1 MDVLLSIKPKYVKS
15 IIEGDKRYEFR
26 KTIFKNREINRI
38 YIYSSSPVK
47 KIVGS
52 FEIGGILED
61 HPDDLWDTVK
71 EFAGID
77 NRDFFAYFEG
87 KSRAFAIE
95 IQNLQEFNDPIDPY
109 ETIQGLYR
117 RSHIAIWMGK
127 NVQQSPDDAST
138 ATKAMLHYRL
148 RELPN

>member
-1 MDVLLSIKPKYVKS
+1 MDVLLSIKPKYVTS

-47 KIVGS
+47 KIVGT

-61 HPDDLWDTVK
+61 HPNELWDTVK

-77 NRDFFAYFEG
+77 TRDFFAYFEG

-95 IQNLQEFNDPIDPY
+95 IQNLQEFNNPIDPY
-109 ETIQGLYR
+109 KTMPGFVPPQSYCYMDGLPL
-117 RSHIAIWMGK
+117 A
-127 NVQQSPDDAST
+127 
-138 ATKAMLHYRL
+138 
-148 RELPN
+148 E

>member
-1 MDVLLSIKPKYVKS
+1 MDVLLSIKPRYVKS
-15 IIEGDKRYEFR
+15 ILEGDKRYEFR
-26 KTIFKNREINRI
+26 KTIFKNRGINRI

-47 KIVGS
+47 KIVGR

-61 HPDDLWDTVK
+61 HPNNLWDTVK

-95 IQNLQEFNDPIDPY
+95 IQNLQEFIDPIDPY
-109 ETIQGLYR
+109 ETMPGFVPPQSYCYMDGLK
-117 RSHIAIWMGK
+117 SA
-127 NVQQSPDDAST
+127 
-138 ATKAMLHYRL
+138 
-148 RELPN
+148 E

>member
-15 IIEGDKRYEFR
+15 IIEGNKRYEFR

-47 KIVGS
+47 KIVGT
-52 FEIGGILED
+52 FEIGDILED
-61 HPDDLWDTVK
+61 HPVDLWDTVK
-71 EFAGID
+71 EYAGID

-95 IQNLQEFNDPIDPY
+95 IQDLQEFTDSIDPY
-109 ETIQGLYR
+109 ETMPGF
-117 RSHIAIWMGK
+117 
-127 NVQQSPDDAST
+127 VPPQSYCYMDGEKCSAAP
-138 ATKAMLHYRL
+138 R
-148 RELPN
+148 

>member
-15 IIEGDKRYEFR
+15 IIEREKRYEFR
-26 KTIFKNREINRI
+26 KSIFKNRKINRI

-47 KIVGS
+47 KIVGT
-52 FEIGGILED
+52 FEIGRILED
-61 HPDDLWDTVK
+61 HPNDLWDMVR

-95 IQNLQEFNDPIDPY
+95 IQNLQEFNNPIDPY
-109 ETIQGLYR
+109 ETMPGFVPPQSYR
-117 RSHIAIWMGK
+117 YV
-127 NVQQSPDDAST
+127 NE
-138 ATKAMLHYRL
+138 MLVA
-148 RELPN
+148 E

>member
-1 MDVLLSIKPKYVKS
+1 MDVLLSIKPRYVKS

-47 KIVGS
+47 KIVGT

-61 HPDDLWDTVK
+61 HPVDLWDTVK

-95 IQNLQEFNDPIDPY
+95 IQNLQKFNHPIDPY
-109 ETIQGLYR
+109 ETMPGF
-117 RSHIAIWMGK
+117 
-127 NVQQSPDDAST
+127 VPPQSYCYLDGVPVA
-138 ATKAMLHYRL
+138 
-148 RELPN
+148 E

>member
-15 IIEGDKRYEFR
+15 IIDGDKRYEFR

-47 KIVGS
+47 KIVGT

-61 HPDDLWDTVK
+61 HPSDLWDTVK

-77 NRDFFAYFEG
+77 DRDFFAYFEG

-95 IQNLQEFNDPIDPY
+95 IQNRQEFDNPIDPY
-109 ETIQGLYR
+109 ETMPGFVPPQSYCYMEGL
-117 RSHIAIWMGK
+117 SVA
-127 NVQQSPDDAST
+127 
-138 ATKAMLHYRL
+138 
-148 RELPN
+148 E

>member
-15 IIEGDKRYEFR
+15 IIDGEKRYEFR
-26 KTIFKNREINRI
+26 KMIFKNRKINRI

-47 KIVGS
+47 KIVGT
-52 FEIGGILED
+52 FEIGRILEK
-61 HPDDLWDTVK
+61 HPIDLWDTVK

-95 IQNLQEFNDPIDPY
+95 IQNLQEFNIPIDPY
-109 ETIQGLYR
+109 ETMQGF
-117 RSHIAIWMGK
+117 
-127 NVQQSPDDAST
+127 VPPQSYCYLD
-138 ATKAMLHYRL
+138 RL
-148 RELPN
+148 PVAE

>member
-47 KIVGS
+47 KIVGT

-61 HPDDLWDTVK
+61 HPNELWDTVK

-77 NRDFFAYFEG
+77 TRDFFAYFEG

-95 IQNLQEFNDPIDPY
+95 IQNLQEFNNPIDPY
-109 ETIQGLYR
+109 KTMPGFVPPQSYCYMDGLPL
-117 RSHIAIWMGK
+117 A
-127 NVQQSPDDAST
+127 
-138 ATKAMLHYRL
+138 
-148 RELPN
+148 E